1 MGSNDSQA
9 KGMTK
14 SGTGSPFSEGSNQA
28 TFKCKSKTEIS
39 LWRRSYIVRYYKAL
53 GEIENYLVN
62 WNDFDKKGKPITVN
76 DDRKLFDWKSPL
88 SQDIDKSVITVSL
101 KRRKLF
107 VISIFYSTL
116 TILIQGQKTY
126 EWGELEYR
134 PLSLVISEI
143 IESKSK
149 GISPNVD
156 KHLLNV
162 PANDLIDLQVVEK
175 VEKQEHETPL
185 SDSLI
190 EETDPKTCVVSDTEN
205 EVNNNTV
212 NVESKE
218 TQIHSETAKHS
229 KGEQVEDPKEK
240 ETIKTLTETI
250 VLQTK
255 ETENLKSSIHL
266 LEQRQVQNDKKW
278 TEILDICNSV
288 LTKTNMI
295 TEIQQE
301 IKSCKSSIQKI
312 ENSLRMETK
321 RVHDKSS
328 EICNYIT
335 EQVLVNKDCIKVN
348 SEKLDRIS
356 HEVKEATHLIT
367 KKTRKSD
374 RYC

>member
-14 SGTGSPFSEGSNQA
+14 SGTRSPFSKGSNQA

-175 VEKQEHETPL
+175 
-185 SDSLI
+185 
-190 EETDPKTCVVSDTEN
+190 N
-205 EVNNNTV
+205 RNT
-212 NVESKE
+212 
-218 TQIHSETAKHS
+218 KHPF
-229 KGEQVEDPKEK
+229 Q
-240 ETIKTLTETI
+240 TL
-250 VLQTK
+250 
-255 ETENLKSSIHL
+255 
-266 LEQRQVQNDKKW
+266 
-278 TEILDICNSV
+278 
-288 LTKTNMI
+288 
-295 TEIQQE
+295 
-301 IKSCKSSIQKI
+301 
-312 ENSLRMETK
+312 
-321 RVHDKSS
+321 
-328 EICNYIT
+328 
-335 EQVLVNKDCIKVN
+335 
-348 SEKLDRIS
+348 
-356 HEVKEATHLIT
+356 
-367 KKTRKSD
+367 
-374 RYC
+374 